1 MGPDAM
7 TLVFWMLSFK
17 PVFSL
22 FSFTCIKRF
31 CSSPSLSV
39 VRMVSSAYL
48 KLLMFP
54 LAILIPVCASSSLAF
69 PMMYTAYKLDKQSDN
84 MQSWCTPLPIW
95 NQSIVPCMVL
105 TVASWPSCRFL
116 MRQEKWSDIP
126 ISSRIFQSLL
136 WSTQLKGLAY
146 KRSRSQCFSGILLLF
161 FYDPTE
167 VGNLISSSSAFSKS
181 KLYIWKFVV
190 HVPVEAWLGE
200 FWPLLY

>member
-1 MGPDAM
+1 MQGFCSPRKEKSVSVMGPDAM

-31 CSSPSLSV
+31 FSSPSLSA

-84 MQSWCTPLPIW
+84 IQSWCTPLPIW

-146 KRSRSQCFSGILLLF
+146 KWSRSRCFSGILLLF
-161 FYDPTE
+161 
-167 VGNLISSSSAFSKS
+167 
-181 KLYIWKFVV
+181 IWSNRGWQFD
-190 HVPVEAWLGE
+190 L
-200 FWPLLY
+200 